1 MAGGG
6 LSVVAGLSGTQRR
19 QAVRPA
25 AAGRAGPDG
34 GGLRRGLQEPRERRL
49 PARLPH
55 PHRLLCLRGGLPR
68 DDPRPP
74 PPDARR
80 AEGRPPRTRGARL
93 RRYGSALRETA
104 GRGGRAGVDRT
115 AVAARHAAIRIVRTA
130 GRADP
135 DGRSRRLRRPVR
147 GGGLRPLPPLSR
159 ELPHGGSRPLSDA
172 RHGALHRLPH
182 HRKGTRHGGR
192 SPRLDI
198 RLRRLPELLSPQP
211 PRTAPPRPGV
221 PWTRRRGSRWTK
233 RASGSF
239 SAARPSPAAACGAS
253 SETSAENDSTTARAE
268 RSRASA
274 APARPPSNGKRT
286 FPKGESPLSHISP
299 NGPAADRSPPGFRP
313 PYFVSS
319 VSAALAFSAAG
330 PSVTFRKAAMAWS
343 FISLAL

>member
-1 MAGGG
+1 MKTYDVIVAGGG
-6 LSVVAGLSGTQRR
+6 LTGVAAAVAAAVSRAAPRGLSSALG
-19 QAVRPA
+19 
-25 AAGRAGPDG
+25 
-34 GGLRRGLQEPRERRL
+34 
-49 PARLPH
+49 
-55 PHRLLCLRGGLPR
+55 CS
-68 DDPRPP
+68 
-74 PPDARR
+74 
-80 AEGRPPRTRGARL
+80 TRGAASPATPSKRNPA
-93 RRYGSALRETA
+93 RRWISTA
-104 GRGGRAGVDRT
+104 GYSAATPARAAVPTTSAHRST
-115 AVAARHAAIRIVRTA
+115 ATRRSIPSSIR
-130 GRADP
+130 
-135 DGRSRRLRRPVR
+135 S
-147 GGGLRPLPPLSR
+147 
-159 ELPHGGSRPLSDA
+159 
-172 RHGALHRLPH
+172 
-182 HRKGTRHGGR
+182 
-192 SPRLDI
+192 
-198 RLRRLPELLSPQP
+198 
-211 PRTAPPRPGV
+211 